1 MKSQLNRKTKILI
14 GLETITFIGFM
25 LYWFINPIL
34 STILLILLLYD
45 LKSKADRVIVTDDG
59 IVVSNWLTSQKRH
72 FSWRQFD
79 QIVVYFDILDPFNRH
94 NLFIRKGSMLVCK
107 VDGKNFT
114 NLPYLLIEIER
125 KRLKALSN

>member
-1 MKSQLNRKTKILI
+1 
-14 GLETITFIGFM
+14 M

-79 QIVVYFDILDPFNRH
+79 QIVVYFDILDAFNRH

-107 VDGKNFT
+107 VECKNFT

>member
-25 LYWFINPIL
+25 FYWFINPIL
-34 STILLILLLYD
+34 STILPILLLYD
-45 LKSKADRVIVTDDG
+45 LKSKAGRVIVTDDG

-79 QIVVYFDILDPFNRH
+79 QVVVYFDQFDVFNR
-94 NLFIRKGSMLVCK
+94 NNIFIRKSNMLVCK
-107 VDGKNFT
+107 IDGKNFK

-125 KRLKALSN
+125 KRLEALSS

>member
-79 QIVVYFDILDPFNRH
+79 QIVVYFDILDAFNRH

-107 VDGKNFT
+107 VECKNFT